1 MSSNESKVKTLTEW
15 DLALQRST
23 TDAIN
28 SYCRVLELHL
38 RAVAEGSNPLAKGK
52 GSDAVQEAAEGLRRE
67 VRFLRF
73 LREELPVTER

>member
-1 MSSNESKVKTLTEW
+1 MSSNESKRVLTEW
-15 DLALQRST
+15 DLQLQKST

-38 RAVAEGSNPLAKGK
+38 QAVAEGSNPLARGK
-52 GSDAVQEAAEGLRRE
+52 TDVITEAAEGLKRE
-67 VRFLRF
+67 VQFLRF